1 MKQATFARR
10 GQRLCH
16 PPSSPPLH
24 RSASSTSSRH
34 CARVTTRD
42 TGRRRVGQFESAT
55 PGHVHVAGMVRRLG
69 LAVLIG
75 LLAVGTFVARRHPA
89 TVEPPPSPQ
98 RPHAVIVPRLGPP
111 GFCLLQPSGSLRCS
125 QEPPWGRRTNPLLR
139 PVSTASN

>member
-1 MKQATFARR
+1 MD
-10 GQRLCH
+10 GQEVIAQGALLLVTVSGR
-16 PPSSPPLH
+16 PPAPPCGTAPH
-24 RSASSTSSRH
+24 
-34 CARVTTRD
+34 VTTRD
-42 TGRRRVGQFESAT
+42 TGRRAVGQFESAT